1 MTVHCGNASYIGLWC
16 CDILARSPVVVTLF
30 SDSCVLCEF
39 SRLLTLVSCAY
50 HLVDQWDSRP
60 WLPLSICRKSV
71 RLRRSRPTRH
81 QWLRK
86 DCGCKARQ
94 FWRHYIASIIRKG
107 PTSFRYNFPG
117 VPFIFK
123 FVVDNSIKSPTL

>member
-50 HLVDQWDSRP
+50 HLVGQWDSRP
-60 WLPLSICRKSV
+60 WLPLSILQYVCEAETLS
-71 RLRRSRPTRH
+71 PY
-81 QWLRK
+81 Q
-86 DCGCKARQ
+86 
-94 FWRHYIASIIRKG
+94 
-107 PTSFRYNFPG
+107 TSA
-117 VPFIFK
+117 VEEK
-123 FVVDNSIKSPTL
+123 LQL